1 MKVLIVNKFFYPRG
15 GDCVVA
21 INTRDL
27 LIRHGHQVRVFAMDY
42 PDNID
47 ISDKSQYVS
56 QVDFAGGLRS
66 KLNAIRRM
74 MGKGDIRKAFC
85 RVLDDFQP
93 DVVHLHNIHSYLSPI
108 VGEIAHARGIR
119 VVWTLHDYKL
129 FCPSYLCRQP
139 DGTNC
144 TECVRDT
151 GAVVRYRCMKGSF
164 PASFIAKQEALC
176 WNRIRLERFT
186 DRFIAPSKFMAAMMA
201 SAGYNSENIETLTNF
216 IGAERLPSQIVPT
229 EERSNYFCYVGRLSK
244 EKGVETM
251 LRAAALA
258 KVKLKIAGDG
268 PMAESL
274 REEFGDIGSIEFLG
288 HLDACGVKDLLG
300 NALASVIPS
309 ECYENNP
316 LGVIESLCAGTPV
329 IGANIGGIP
338 ELIED
343 ADIPSGLTFTSGNR
357 HELEQIFRNFK
368 PNNFNNDAIVSEARN
383 RFSADT
389 HYEHLLNIYSPTNI

>member
-15 GDCVVA
+15 GDCIVA
-21 INTRDL
+21 MNTRDL

-47 ISDKSQYVS
+47 ISDKSHYVS

-66 KLNAIRRM
+66 KLKAVRRM
-74 MGKGDIRKAFC
+74 MGKGDIRKAFT
-85 RVLDDFQP
+85 RVIDNFRP

-129 FCPSYLCRQP
+129 FCPAYLCRRP

-144 TECVRDT
+144 TQCSQNIA
-151 GAVVRYRCMKGSF
+151 AVVKHRCMKGSL

-186 DRFIAPSKFMAAMMA
+186 DRFIAPSKFMASMMT
-201 SAGYNSENIETLTNF
+201 SARFDSENIETLTNF
-216 IGAERLPSQIVPT
+216 IGAERLPSQIVQAKK
-229 EERSNYFCYVGRLSK
+229 RDNYFCYVGRLSR

-258 KVKLKIAGDG
+258 KVKLKIAGNG
-268 PMAESL
+268 PMSEAL
-274 REEFGDIGSIEFLG
+274 REEFGDIGCIEFLG
-288 HLDACGVKDLLG
+288 HLDAGGVKDLLG

-338 ELIED
+338 ELIND
-343 ADIPSGLTFTSGNR
+343 AVTPSGVTFASGNR
-357 HELEQIFRNFK
+357 HELEQIFRD
-368 PNNFNNDAIVSEARN
+368 FNPTDFDNDAIAAEARD

-389 HYEHLLNIYSPTNI
+389 HYDRLLNIYSSAHR